1 MTAEDRQEMY
11 RHAVCIAQIIL
22 AGDSTQD
29 DAMLE
34 VAGGYVRGEVQAGRR
49 NQDEWPVIAERMAS
63 VLNTEWHSMKVR
75 PALRLVSAEE
85 FEEMVDA
92 S

>member
-11 RHAVCIAQIIL
+11 RHAVYIAQIIL
-22 AGDSTQD
+22 GGDSSQD
-29 DAMLE
+29 EALLT
-34 VAGGYVRGEVQAGRR
+34 VAAGYVRGELESGRR